1 MANLVITNHQ
11 ERSIVIFGAQYNA
24 NIVLAAGAV
33 TYVAGTLLGRITAS
47 GKLTAYTSGAADG
60 SEIPLAVLREEL
72 VFAGAGE
79 VSAKVIVEGTLDRDL
94 MVAHGVGAITIA
106 EADLLRD
113 FAIVTQS
120 TEQLAQLDNQ

>member
-1 MANLVITNHQ
+1 MANLEITNHQ
-11 ERSIVIFGAQYNA
+11 ERSIVILGAQYSP
-24 NIVLAAGAV
+24 NIIIVTGAE
-33 TYVAGTLLGRITAS
+33 TYVPGTLLGRITAS

-60 SEIPLAVLREEL
+60 SEIPLAVLRNEI

-79 VSAKVIVEGTLDRDL
+79 VNEKVIVQGTLDRDL
-94 MVAHGVGAITIA
+94 MVAHGVGAITIE

-120 TEQLAQLDNQ
+120 TQQLAQLDNQ